1 MELRYIYGKAHCVVF
16 GICVWIKLHFVTVIL
31 VYHILYNCNVAVLA
45 GSWKANYQA
54 DQHAR
59 TCVSLPCQVL
69 HPRSWV
75 ARGRTHQVILC
86 WRTFCCDS
94 NSRSSAVAEMATQ
107 CCTSHI
113 VERCWW
119 VSSLNSILQVISAFS
134 ECKWLW
140 LSVTVTRCLRTF
152 AWESELSLVCVLHC
166 CHNSLWMFLLCSV
179 GICLHCRSSEICW
192 VALCS
197 VRNTQLY
204 YSPRLLCKVFSFTVN
219 SLLF

>member
-1 MELRYIYGKAHCVVF
+1 M
-16 GICVWIKLHFVTVIL
+16 
-31 VYHILYNCNVAVLA
+31 LA

-69 HPRSWV
+69 HARSWV

-152 AWESELSLVCVLHC
+152 AWESELSLICVLHC
-166 CHNSLWMFLLCSV
+166 CHNSLLNVLAVFCRYLFALQIKRDLLSGALFCQEHTAVLLASFIV
-179 GICLHCRSSEICW
+179 QGI
-192 VALCS
+192 
-197 VRNTQLY
+197 
-204 YSPRLLCKVFSFTVN
+204 
-219 SLLF
+219 